1 MTVSPR
7 LDASGVPVGKVAVP
21 KIVQKPPLPR
31 EDAPEMLVCRAPVP
45 KTGQKPSSP
54 RRDAPEAIVG
64 KVAVPKTGLRPSLPR
79 GDATE
84 TLVGK
89 VAVPMDLPRTQSG
102 PRPADR
108 CSDLTDW
115 FRLLN
120 VLYLGAQD
128 NSETV

>member
-7 LDASGVPVGKVAVP
+7 LDAPGALVGKVA
-21 KIVQKPPLPR
+21 
-31 EDAPEMLVCRAPVP
+31 VP

-54 RRDAPEAIVG
+54 RRDVSGA
-64 KVAVPKTGLRPSLPR
+64 
-79 GDATE
+79 
-84 TLVGK
+84 LVGK
-89 VAVPMDLPRTQSG
+89 VAVPMDLPRTRSG
-102 PRPADR
+102 PRPADK

-128 NSETV
+128 DSETV